1 MSADSE
7 NVLEGNWSQ
16 CARRAHGGCN
26 FDNQAARNRLTCE
39 LSHVWLFARLK
50 SRLPRLVFGR
60 GICVANVVWELAEGS
75 AETRHFSLFHGGIAN
90 QALEATSARDEGE
103 DGREK
108 SVKRKKRILIE
119 IR

>member
-1 MSADSE
+1 MLCGSLPKEAPK
-7 NVLEGNWSQ
+7 
-16 CARRAHGGCN
+16 RAI
-26 FDNQAARNRLTCE
+26 F
-39 LSHVWLFARLK
+39 
-50 SRLPRLVFGR
+50 
-60 GICVANVVWELAEGS
+60 
-75 AETRHFSLFHGGIAN
+75 HFFHGGIAN